1 MAYNSSV
8 GCRHSTIFDCYDLDV
23 RCQPVPMVHI
33 KKISWNCVREK
44 EQEAFS
50 FSEMAP
56 IPTIYKLYINSGLNQ
71 NERNNAYEFS
81 TADLLKWVILC
92 AAFCTPYGCFR
103 NLNLRHWIFI
113 LTQNARHIPPL
124 TLSLEYSNV
133 RLLVNNPSLSLSHSL
148 FFSVPIPPL
157 LHNWINCLWFFRR
170 AFYFYILFWRF
181 NGTQNTIKLPKWSH
195 CARKLVVCF
204 FLCGLVYGRSF
215 YTMCV
220 YLNIFSSLPQHQV
233 VNWTL

>member
-23 RCQPVPMVHI
+23 RCRPVPMVHI

-44 EQEAFS
+44 GQEAFS

-124 TLSLEYSNV
+124 TLSLECSNV

-157 LHNWINCLWFFRR
+157 LHNWINCLWHFIFIYYFDVSTVPKIQSSSQNDHIVPANLLCVFFS
-170 AFYFYILFWRF
+170 AVWFMVAHF
-181 NGTQNTIKLPKWSH
+181 TQ
-195 CARKLVVCF
+195 CVCISIF
-204 FLCGLVYGRSF
+204 FPLC
-215 YTMCV
+215 
-220 YLNIFSSLPQHQV
+220 LNIKS
-233 VNWTL
+233 